1 MARFFLVMIGALGA
15 LSACEHTDPV
25 YEGPPR
31 VSQIAEGT
39 LFAEPQNN
47 VVLLMMPDTSYTFS
61 LISNPTTGYYWT
73 CTSSNQD
80 IVRVGEKS
88 DYVAD
93 PAPEGLVGSG
103 GKQIFTM
110 DAGQEGSSNLA
121 CSYQRSAS
129 DVIKTRI
136 FIGRVNGEQAQ

>member
-1 MARFFLVMIGALGA
+1 MIRCFWIIIGVLGA
-15 LSACEHTDPV
+15 LSACEHTEPV
-25 YEGPPR
+25 NEGPPR
-31 VSQIAEGT
+31 VSHTADGT

-73 CTSSNQD
+73 CMTSNDDVVQL
-80 IVRVGEKS
+80 GEKS
-88 DYVAD
+88 DYLAD

-110 DAGQEGSSNLA
+110 DAGQEGSSDLY
-121 CSYQRSAS
+121 CSYQRSLS
-129 DVIKTRI
+129 DIAEKRI
-136 FIGRVNGEQAQ
+136 FIGRVTAEQAQ